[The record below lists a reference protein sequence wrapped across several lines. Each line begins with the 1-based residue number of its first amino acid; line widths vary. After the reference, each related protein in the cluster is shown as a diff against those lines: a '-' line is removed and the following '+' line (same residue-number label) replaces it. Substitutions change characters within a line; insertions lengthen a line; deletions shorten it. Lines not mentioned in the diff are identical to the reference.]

1 MCRLDVIFSPSLF
14 HSLLRLLSTRHKV
27 ARCLFL
33 RCKIDIEWNERGG
46 SEVTIFFFCENQTNG
61 QAHTARRVEIG
72 RSLAR
77 AFAVKMKRCRL
88 DEFFFAFLFAISDD
102 LILKTFFVWE
112 FVCAFIFLFLR
123 MREMHTNV
131 HKKFQKCHA
140 WLVEIFHGARRM
152 WTCLRDIGRWENHE
166 IGGDTHNLWACLA
179 LRSWRLQTDVL
190 WVAYWTAFSMES
202 QSRCCCTTTSEVSEV
217 RESEREPPS
226 FNELKSK

>member
-46 SEVTIFFFCENQTNG
+46 SEVTSFFSVKIKPTG
-61 QAHTARRVEIG
+61 KHTQPEELK
-72 RSLAR
+72 LADLSR
-77 AFAVKMKRCRL
+77 ALLRWKWSEV

-123 MREMHTNV
+123 MRDAHKCTQKVSKMSCMTGGNFPRRTTNV
-131 HKKFQKCHA
+131 NLLAGHWQM
-140 WLVEIFHGARRM
+140 R
-152 WTCLRDIGRWENHE
+152 NHE